1 MMLVNVQY
9 SHCEVLYNQF
19 FFFWTHNKRGM
30 VIKCIKGELLLLV
43 NEQQWSEKRSLQLHL
58 FQMRQ
63 FLQILPPQN
72 FYFIS
77 FCQRDWF
84 LFEKIHTL
92 HWIWKK
98 GVKAVAK
105 VDIFFVTACHPS
117 SSKSPIVIPKV
128 ALLSGHLTYNRQVV
142 ICAHL
147 CRSRSEDPI
156 NW

>member
-1 MMLVNVQY
+1 
-9 SHCEVLYNQF
+9 
-19 FFFWTHNKRGM
+19 M
-30 VIKCIKGELLLLV
+30 VRKKV
-43 NEQQWSEKRSLQLHL
+43 FTTSS

-72 FYFIS
+72 FIS
-77 FCQRDWF
+77 SHFAKEIDFSLRNAY
-84 LFEKIHTL
+84 LALIL
-92 HWIWKK
+92 KK
-98 GVKAVAK
+98 GGQCSRKS
-105 VDIFFVTACHPS
+105 IHFLRRSTARHPS

-156 NW
+156 N

>member
-43 NEQQWSEKRSLQLHL
+43 NEQQWSKKGLY
-58 FQMRQ
+58 
-63 FLQILPPQN
+63 N
-72 FYFIS
+72 FIFPNETISSNFTTTRIS
-77 FCQRDWF
+77 FHLILQKRLISLW
-84 LFEKIHTL
+84 EMHTL
-92 HWIWKK
+92 HWFWKK
-98 GVKAVAK
+98 GVNAVGK

>member
-63 FLQILPPQN
+63 SLQILPPKI
-72 FYFIS
+72 FIS
-77 FCQRDWF
+77 SHFAKEIDFSLRKCIPWTD
-84 LFEKIHTL
+84 FE
-92 HWIWKK
+92 KK
-98 GVKAVAK
+98 GVNAVGK
-105 VDIFFVTACHPS
+105 VDIFFVARLL
-117 SSKSPIVIPKV
+117 VILLPQKVQLSFPKW
-128 ALLSGHLTYNRQVV
+128 HF
-142 ICAHL
+142 
-147 CRSRSEDPI
+147 
-156 NW
+156 